1 MIFLQA
7 ALLDIRKNRFYIPRK
22 LRYVF
27 GVFISTCVLTS
38 VAQYRMIFTPE
49 MQKKVESRYGK
60 KAAESIV
67 EWRELLDDIANE
79 DIEEKLYQVNR
90 YFNRFKFVDDIEH
103 WRTTDYWAT
112 PIEFISTGA
121 GDCED
126 YSIAKYFSL
135 RELGIPEENLRL
147 MYVTALRQRQPHM
160 VLAYYPTPKSIPLVL
175 DNINKRILPANKR
188 RDLAPVYSFN
198 GNGLW
203 TAKSMGTGKKLRGS
217 GPMKMWDDMID
228 RLNTS
233 INGDT

>member
-1 MIFLQA
+1 ME
-7 ALLDIRKNRFYIPRK
+7 IRKNRWFIPRK
-22 LRYVF
+22 RLVVF
-27 GVFISTCVLTS
+27 GVFISTFLLTG

-60 KAAESIV
+60 KAAENIV

-79 DIEEKLYQVNR
+79 DVEEKLYQVNR

-233 INGDT
+233 IYGDT

>member
-1 MIFLQA
+1 LE
-7 ALLDIRKNRFYIPRK
+7 IRKNRWVIPRK
-22 LRYVF
+22 RLVVF
-27 GVFISTCVLTS
+27 GVFISTFLLTG

-60 KAAESIV
+60 KAAENIV

-79 DIEEKLYQVNR
+79 DVEEKLYQVNR

-217 GPMKMWDDMID
+217 GPMKLWDDMID

>member
-1 MIFLQA
+1 IHIQA
-7 ALLDIRKNRFYIPRK
+7 ASLEIRKNRWFIPRK
-22 LRYVF
+22 RLVVF
-27 GVFISTCVLTS
+27 GVFISTFLLTG

-60 KAAESIV
+60 KAAENIV

-79 DIEEKLYQVNR
+79 DVEEKLYQVNR

-217 GPMKMWDDMID
+217 GPMKLWDDMID

>member
-1 MIFLQA
+1 
-7 ALLDIRKNRFYIPRK
+7 
-22 LRYVF
+22 
-27 GVFISTCVLTS
+27 
-38 VAQYRMIFTPE
+38 MIFTPE

-60 KAAESIV
+60 KAAENIV

-79 DIEEKLYQVNR
+79 DVEEKLYQVNR
-90 YFNRFKFVDDIEH
+90 YFNRFEFVDDIEH
-103 WRTTDYWAT
+103 WRATDYWAT

-233 INGDT
+233 IYGDT

>member
-1 MIFLQA
+1 
-7 ALLDIRKNRFYIPRK
+7 
-22 LRYVF
+22 
-27 GVFISTCVLTS
+27 
-38 VAQYRMIFTPE
+38 MIFTPE

-60 KAAESIV
+60 KAAENIV

-79 DIEEKLYQVNR
+79 DVEEKLYQVNR

>member
-1 MIFLQA
+1 ME
-7 ALLDIRKNRFYIPRK
+7 IRKNRWFIPRK
-22 LRYVF
+22 RLVVF
-27 GVFISTCVLTS
+27 GVFISTFLLTG

-60 KAAESIV
+60 KAAENIV

-79 DIEEKLYQVNR
+79 DVEEKLYQVNR